1 MMSERTPMSDRATT
15 RADAGQRG
23 MVLLVVMLLVIMF
36 TGLGL
41 LAMRHTRLEL
51 RASGAYQDA
60 AQAAALAEGGLAI
73 VASDLRVASDYYQ
86 FMFTSSDGTTA
97 TTDAGFGDEIQ
108 YTIPL
113 SDEMQGSSDA
123 GVTSDCTIPQLTGN
137 LAANPEQGAMYGA
150 TARTCVTQGGP
161 VLGPCP
167 VGYSCDD
174 DQNYAWYYFTINSE
188 AEYGA
193 AQAGAHP
200 LYESGKAIGR
210 GRVTVG
216 PIAAYG
222 R

>member
-1 MMSERTPMSDRATT
+1 
-15 RADAGQRG
+15 
-23 MVLLVVMLLVIMF
+23 MVLMVVMLLVIMF

-60 AQAAALAEGGLAI
+60 TQAAALAEGGLAI
-73 VASDLRVASDYYQ
+73 VATDLRLASDYYQ

-97 TTDAGFGDEIQ
+97 TSDAGFGDEAHS

-113 SDEMQGSSDA
+113 SPEILSGSDA
-123 GVTSDCTIPQLTGN
+123 GVVDDGTIPQLTGN
-137 LAANPEQGAMYGA
+137 LAANAEQGAMYGT
-150 TARTCVTQGGP
+150 TAQTTVTQSGP

-167 VGYSCDD
+167 VGYSCAD
-174 DQNYAWYYFTINSE
+174 DQNYAWYYFTINSQ
-188 AEYGA
+188 ATYGA
-193 AQAGAHP
+193 PQSGAHP
-200 LYESGKAIGR
+200 LYESGRAQGR